1 MTPPGETTT
10 YARRLGLF
18 SATMVVMG
26 GIIGSGIFLS
36 PAIVA
41 QRVGTAP
48 LTLAAWGT
56 GGLIAL
62 LGGLVYA
69 ELGARRPAAGGNYVY
84 IRDALGGLPAFLF
97 AWTFLGIINAGGIAA
112 VAITFSTY
120 LSTGFGIAPAL
131 LSQLAVGAIVLLT
144 GINVLGVGPGT
155 VTLNVFTVLKLGALA
170 VLIVAGLAW
179 GGGAADPFPAPTGSR
194 GFGAF
199 AAALV
204 PVLFTCG
211 GWDAVNRI
219 AGEVREPTRILPRS
233 LVLGVLG
240 VVAVYLL
247 ANLAYLRVL
256 GPAGLAASA
265 APATDLMRRVL
276 GEGGARFVSAGIAC
290 SAFGFLGVAILSGS
304 RVAQAMAADQPA
316 LGRVARL
323 HSRWRTPVA
332 ALVLQGAWASLLV
345 AFGTYGELLDWTVFG
360 DWIFFGLAGVS
371 LFILR
376 RREPS
381 TGTFRVPAFPLV
393 PGLFVAAAAYAVY
406 GSIANN
412 PGNALRGVFFI
423 LAGIPL
429 YLGSRRRWRKD
440 GSGHR

>member
-48 LTLAAWGT
+48 LTLAAWAA
-56 GGLIAL
+56 GGVIAL

-69 ELGARRPAAGGNYVY
+69 ELGARRPEAGGNYVY
-84 IRDALGGLPAFLF
+84 IRDALGGLPGFLF
-97 AWTFLGIINAGGIAA
+97 AWTFLGVINAGGIAA
-112 VAITFSTY
+112 VALTFSTY
-120 LSTGFGIAPAL
+120 LITGFGIPPE
-131 LSQLAVGAIVLLT
+131 LLT
-144 GINVLGVGPGT
+144 GLAVAAIVVLTAINVLGVGPGA

-170 VLIVAGLAW
+170 VLIAAGLAW
-179 GGGAADPFPAPTGSR
+179 AGGPADPLPAPTAQR
-194 GFGAF
+194 GVSAF
-199 AAALV
+199 ASALV
-204 PVLFTCG
+204 PVLFACG

-219 AGEVREPTRILPRS
+219 AAEVRDPVRILPRS

-247 ANLAYLRVL
+247 ANLAYLMVL

-265 APATDLMRRVL
+265 APATDLMRRVV

-304 RVAQAMAADQPA
+304 RVAQAMASDQPV

-323 HSRWRTPVA
+323 HPRWRTPVA
-332 ALVLQGAWASLLV
+332 ALVLQAAWASLLV
-345 AFGTYGELLDWTVFG
+345 VVLRTYSDLLDWTVFG

-371 LFILR
+371 LFVLR
-376 RREPS
+376 WREPS
-381 TGTFRVPAFPLV
+381 DGTFRVPAFPLV
-393 PGLFVAAAAYAVY
+393 PALFIAAAAYAVY
-406 GSIANN
+406 GSVASN
-412 PGNALRGVFFI
+412 PGNALRGAAFI

-429 YLGSRRRWRKD
+429 YLGGRRGWRRH
-440 GSGHR
+440 GSA

>member
-48 LTLAAWGT
+48 LTLAAWAA
-56 GGLIAL
+56 GGGIAL

-69 ELGARRPAAGGNYVY
+69 ELGARRPEAGGNYIY
-84 IRDALGGLPAFLF
+84 IRDALGGLPGFLF
-97 AWTFLGIINAGGIAA
+97 AWTFLGVINAGGIAA

-120 LSTGFGIAPAL
+120 LTAGFGIPPETL
-131 LSQLAVGAIVLLT
+131 TGFAVAAIVVLT
-144 GINVLGVGPGT
+144 AINVLGVGPGA

-179 GGGAADPFPAPTGSR
+179 AGGPADPLPAPTARR
-194 GFGAF
+194 GVSAF
-199 AAALV
+199 ASALV
-204 PVLFTCG
+204 PVLFACG

-219 AGEVREPTRILPRS
+219 AGEVRDPARILPRS
-233 LVLGVLG
+233 LILGVLG

-247 ANLAYLRVL
+247 ANLAYLMVL

-265 APATDLMRRVL
+265 APATDLMRRVV

-304 RVAQAMAADQPA
+304 RVAQAMASDQPA
-316 LGRVARL
+316 LGGVARL
-323 HSRWRTPVA
+323 HPRWRTPVA
-332 ALVLQGAWASLLV
+332 ALVLQAAWASLLV
-345 AFGTYGELLDWTVFG
+345 VLGTYGELLDWTVFG

-371 LFILR
+371 LFIMR
-376 RREPS
+376 RGEAS
-381 TGTFRVPAFPLV
+381 AATFRVPAFPLV
-393 PGLFVAAAAYAVY
+393 PALFVAAAVYAVY
-406 GSIANN
+406 G
-412 PGNALRGVFFI
+412 
-423 LAGIPL
+423 
-429 YLGSRRRWRKD
+429 
-440 GSGHR
+440 